1 MALLADIPSTGHL
14 GNARAQRF
22 SLDGDD
28 LATQTGEFLDFAFH
42 HVNQGRKVVALY
54 PRWRSG
60 RAERAIRFARGAL
73 RTDHIAAVP
82 LDVSPLALSLLADQL
97 AYLAPYLP
105 SGLTAELGD
114 TLAAHVLAGGWL
126 RSVANLSTIPITVKQ
141 HMGSFAPGVVFLAFC
156 APVKR
161 VGRVKKANPEQN
173 IPFRPLNPTQI
184 LVSAGRDA
192 DRTAFEQQF
201 LPVIGATAVH
211 EMPEQPLG
219 PTYWGTTKYVEFVV
233 FSAHQDALTHAVRTL
248 RSTACGWCRER
259 VVALLPILRRGQP
272 DPGATATAAPHA
284 HMRPQTPP
292 PAPAGPRIPG
302 PPLRPVAPPR
312 PRDRPPRPD
321 RAPYWT
327 EPAGPPGNHRPPSP
341 LRTADSPVP
350 RLTSRVPSGAV
361 TRLRPLL
368 PSCPHRLAR
377 TRNGAS

>member
-105 SGLTAELGD
+105 SGLIAELGD

-233 FSAHQDALTHAVRTL
+233 FSAHQDALTHPVRTL

-259 VVALLPILRRGQP
+259 VVSSYCRFCGAVNRTPARRP
-272 DPGATATAAPHA
+272 TAAPHA

-302 PPLRPVAPPR
+302 PPPPTGPHLPGPGIGHHAPIGPPTGPSPPVRPETTGRHPHSAPP
-312 PRDRPPRPD
+312 
-321 RAPYWT
+321 T
-327 EPAGPPGNHRPPSP
+327 PPSP
-341 LRTADSPVP
+341 GSLPEY
-350 RLTSRVPSGAV
+350 
-361 TRLRPLL
+361 RP
-368 PSCPHRLAR
+368 AR
-377 TRNGAS
+377 